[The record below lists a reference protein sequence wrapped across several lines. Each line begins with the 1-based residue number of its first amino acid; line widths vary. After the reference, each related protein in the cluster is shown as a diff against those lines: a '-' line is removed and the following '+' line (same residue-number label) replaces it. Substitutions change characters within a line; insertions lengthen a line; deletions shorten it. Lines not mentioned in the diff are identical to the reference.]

1 MRHPIPD
8 RRDAQRSQP
17 PIRFG
22 NVDAPYRLR
31 SVGLGA
37 QGFLKFIHK
46 PRHAL
51 GRRFDGFPPHA
62 VHPGRALIGS
72 HPFPGRLQRV
82 PPIDPVIQRIE
93 PELRLLLGFLAQLLS
108 QRREFLRQRP
118 LPPRFRRD
126 LGPRRLSRSG
136 RLLPAAL
143 LSSYRIVLL
152 LRPLRS
158 TVITRFLATMSR
170 SDSRP
175 EPRLRLFIPPGR
187 WPRPPRPPR
196 RVSQVPPLICLR
208 APSPTTPRGPAV
220 AFAHCFPTGGRL
232 HPSWETGH
240 LPFTLTRPNRVHWRY
255 GSRIRRSRLR
265 RWNCFHPRS
274 IGYLLNEHLQGKL
287 LSACKISQAF
297 PGTPRLQSFRGG

>member
-1 MRHPIPD
+1 
-8 RRDAQRSQP
+8 
-17 PIRFG
+17 
-22 NVDAPYRLR
+22 
-31 SVGLGA
+31 
-37 QGFLKFIHK
+37 
-46 PRHAL
+46 
-51 GRRFDGFPPHA
+51 
-62 VHPGRALIGS
+62 
-72 HPFPGRLQRV
+72 
-82 PPIDPVIQRIE
+82 
-93 PELRLLLGFLAQLLS
+93 
-108 QRREFLRQRP
+108 
-118 LPPRFRRD
+118 
-126 LGPRRLSRSG
+126 
-136 RLLPAAL
+136 
-143 LSSYRIVLL
+143 
-152 LRPLRS
+152 
-158 TVITRFLATMSR
+158 MSR

-287 LSACKISQAF
+287 LSACKISQAS
-297 PGTPRLQSFRGG
+297 PGTPRLKSCPDTDRALIDFFHTFQGRGLKKVEQMSRTSHLLHVRGRLRDAPKHRSVNNLPAGSRSCFPSLQSRDRRYIVPRLQVVAVACPQAFQSLMVTSVCINYILTIQSTILG